1 VETAVYF
8 AILSALVLMIFLIL
22 LASLNRFLNSLG
34 VAGAVSGFVITFMG
48 LHALCSVFWGL
59 WFRFSRRQF
68 RLLAKVILTING
80 GVSALSIGYSYLIFA
95 VMDPLIRNPN
105 SPAIWVVGSMNLL
118 LIGAVFLLK
127 KTLGKRVGQWFR
139 IRYIPEGASLEVA
152 EKHSTTAKD
161 RLGKGH
167 LEGASQEFH
176 AAAVMFLRLEDWSK
190 TAQNYWMAAET
201 LSREPNPEFDFDV
214 AWLYALSSS
223 AYLLS
228 DDTEKAG
235 KALELGKEALKDGKI
250 AKKAEEKISLII
262 DFLVAII
269 TKNTQQANEI
279 WPNINRRLRRWG
291 YTVIEETELLLEKV
305 YNTVN

>member
-1 VETAVYF
+1 M
-8 AILSALVLMIFLIL
+8 ALLLGFL
-22 LASLNRFLNSLG
+22 
-34 VAGAVSGFVITFMG
+34 SGFFIFVVISVTTPLSYLLNTMG
-48 LHALCSVFWGL
+48 YPNVVIGIMMTVLAFHGLCSFLWGL
-59 WFRFSRRQF
+59 WFRCSRRQF
-68 RLLAKVILTING
+68 RLLAKYTLVFDVGLSLGFAGYNYIIYIAVGGMLSNPRSPVIFV
-80 GVSALSIGYSYLIFA
+80 VSG
-95 VMDPLIRNPN
+95 
-105 SPAIWVVGSMNLL
+105 MNLL
-118 LIGAVFLLK
+118 LIGFVWLLRK
-127 KTLGKRVGQWFR
+127 FFGQRVSWWFR
-139 IRYIPEGASLEVA
+139 IKYVPDNVTLELTSNSLKRAEYQLTQKNYKGAA
-152 EKHSTTAKD
+152 
-161 RLGKGH
+161 
-167 LEGASQEFH
+167 GAFH